1 MNMPPIIGIVPLVRR
16 RVESLFDR
24 PAHSRL
30 DPDEVVAMGAAVR
43 ASILEGVRADM
54 LLLDVT
60 PLSLGIETFDGSVSV
75 VIPRN
80 TTIPARSE
88 ETFTT
93 SVDGQTVVD
102 LHVVEGERELAKE
115 CRSLARFELHGMPPM
130 PAGIPEIK
138 VRFWI
143 GADGLLRVE
152 ATERRA
158 AAVASIICKPTDG
171 LYEPEITRI
180 IAGCLPE
187 GGSNVHDTGLG
198 VRVAS
203 PSNGT
208 CPA

>member
-1 MNMPPIIGIVPLVRR
+1 MNMPPIIGIVPLVRG

-30 DPDEVVAMGAAVR
+30 D
-43 ASILEGVRADM
+43 I
-54 LLLDVT
+54 LLLDVV
-60 PLSLGIETFDGSVSV
+60 PLSLGIETLDGAVRV

-80 TTIPARSE
+80 TTIPTRSE

-102 LHVVEGERELAKE
+102 LHVVQGERELAKE
-115 CRSLARFELHGMPPM
+115 CRSLARFELRGIPPM

-138 VRFWI
+138 VTFWI
-143 GADGLLRVE
+143 DADGLLRVE

-171 LYEPEITRI
+171 LYEEEITRM

-187 GGSNVHDTGLG
+187 GGIECSWH
-198 VRVAS
+198 RPRS
-203 PSNGT
+203 SSRPSIERRLPSLT
-208 CPA
+208 QSRSA

>member
-30 DPDEVVAMGAAVR
+30 D
-43 ASILEGVRADM
+43 I
-54 LLLDVT
+54 LLLDVV

-93 SVDGQTVVD
+93 SVDGQTVID
-102 LHVVEGERELAKE
+102 LHVVQSERELAKG
-115 CRSLARFELHGMPPM
+115 CRSLARFELRGIPPM
-130 PAGIPEIK
+130 PSGMPEIK
-138 VRFWI
+138 VTFWI
-143 GADGLLRVE
+143 DADGLLRVE
-152 ATERRA
+152 ATERPA
-158 AAVASIICKPTDG
+158 AAVASIMYKPTDG
-171 LYEPEITRI
+171 LYEAEITRM

-187 GGSNVHDTGLG
+187 GGIVCS
-198 VRVAS
+198 
-203 PSNGT
+203 
-208 CPA
+208 